1 MVVAGEGGPA
11 DIFLFYLLQ
20 IAGAVIYW
28 WSQLRKDRE
37 MDTNQIIL
45 NIGFDAGE
53 NWKEALA
60 DALLAIQAHVRESV
74 KLRVADTLD
83 GNNFTAQYTL
93 FGELK

>member
-1 MVVAGEGGPA
+1 MGPL
-11 DIFLFYLLQ
+11 IFFLFYLLQ

-60 DALLAIQAHVRESV
+60 DALLAIQAHVRESE

>member
-20 IAGAVIYW
+20 IAGAVLYCC
-28 WSQLRKDRE
+28 SQLRKDRE

-60 DALLAIQAHVRESV
+60 DALLAIQAHVRESE